1 MKMENEQIKL
11 LEHLQ
16 GVIKF
21 ESERK
26 KITAEDF
33 NIFNIL
39 GISHLEVSTHS
50 RFISNLLDPCGS
62 HYQRNIFLELF
73 MRKIGIEDFNYAD
86 ASIEVEK
93 SENKYGRFDIFIT
106 DDKNWTIIIENKIHA
121 GLQEE
126 QLGRYIE
133 NLNETKNTKNKKLL
147 YLTLANEFDNDS
159 HCNEDYSPGI
169 GISQR
174 EIEFLKSQGV
184 NTVEDIKLYK
194 HITYSNDILDWLI
207 DAKKEAVSLPRIREV
222 IEQYIQIIRE
232 LTNKPEDMDMVM
244 NEIKDYIKKDKKHY
258 NALTECYKAYNNI
271 RTVLIKE
278 VFEKIKSELE
288 KKYNIEKENINNSIA
303 GNTTEEGLIFQ
314 STKYKNVS
322 LQCVFK
328 GNLKEKLFIGIL
340 NEGKEQL
347 QLPKPDGWK
356 DENGW
361 IWKYCDFNYN
371 GDFAL
376 LYFEDHEKLKQL
388 IEEIAKVYKQLIGTL
403 F

>member
-1 MKMENEQIKL
+1 MENEQIKL

-21 ESERK
+21 ESKRK

-62 HYQRNIFLELF
+62 HYQGNIFLELF

-121 GLQEE
+121 GSQKK
-126 QLGRYIE
+126 QLGRYIKY
-133 NLNETKNTKNKKLL
+133 LKETSKTKNKKLL

-174 EIEFLKSQGV
+174 EKEFLEPQGV
-184 NTVEDIKLYK
+184 KTVDDIKLYK
-194 HITYSNDILDWLI
+194 HITYSKDILDWLI
-207 DAKKEAVSLPRIREV
+207 DSQKEAVSLPRIREV

-232 LTNKPEDMDMVM
+232 LTNKPEGMAM
-244 NEIKDYIKKDKKHY
+244 NEIRDYIKKDKEHY
-258 NALTECYKAYNNI
+258 NALTECCKAYNNI
-271 RTVLIKE
+271 RTDLIKK
-278 VFEKIKSELE
+278 VFEDIKVIIKNKYPNAKIE
-288 KKYNIEKENINNSIA
+288 NSIEED
-303 GNTTEEGLIFQ
+303 GTEKGLIFQ

-322 LQCVFK
+322 LQCVFE
-328 GNLKEKLFIGIL
+328 GNLKGDLFIGIW

-356 DENGW
+356 EGNGW

-376 LYFEDHEKLKQL
+376 LYFEDHEKLEQL
-388 IEEIAKVYKQLIGTL
+388 IEEIAKVYKQLTGTL

>member
-1 MKMENEQIKL
+1 MENEQIKL

>member
-1 MKMENEQIKL
+1 MENEQIKL

-62 HYQRNIFLELF
+62 HYQGNIFLELF

-121 GLQEE
+121 ELQEE

-133 NLNETKNTKNKKLL
+133 YLKETSKTKNKKLL

-174 EIEFLKSQGV
+174 EKDFLKSQGV

-207 DAKKEAVSLPRIREV
+207 DAQKEAISLPRIREV

-232 LTNKPEDMDMVM
+232 LTNKPEGMAM
-244 NEIKDYIKKDKKHY
+244 NEIRDYIKKDKEHY
-258 NALTECYKAYNNI
+258 NALTECYEAYNNV
-271 RTVLIKE
+271 RADLIKK
-278 VFEKIKSELE
+278 VFEDIKVMIKNKYPMAKIENSIEVNKSE
-288 KKYNIEKENINNSIA
+288 K
-303 GNTTEEGLIFQ
+303 GLIFQ
-314 STKYKNVS
+314 SKYENVS
-322 LQCVFK
+322 LRCVFE
-328 GNLKEKLFIGIL
+328 GNLKGKLFIGIR
-340 NEGKEQL
+340 NEGKIQL

-376 LYFEDHEKLKQL
+376 LYFEDHEKLKPL
-388 IEEIAKVYKQLIGTL
+388 IEEIMEVYEQLIGTL

>member
-1 MKMENEQIKL
+1 MENEQIKL

-39 GISHLEVSTHS
+39 GISHMEVSTHS

-62 HYQRNIFLELF
+62 HYQGSIFLELF
-73 MRKIGIEDFNYAD
+73 LKKIGIEGFDYAN
-86 ASIEVEK
+86 AYIEIEK

-106 DDKNWTIIIENKIHA
+106 DGKDWTILIENKIYA

-126 QLGRYIE
+126 QLGKYITY
-133 NLNETKNTKNKKLL
+133 LKETSKTKNKKLL

-159 HCNEDYSPGI
+159 SYNEDYSSEI
-169 GISQR
+169 EISQR
-174 EIEFLKSQGV
+174 EIEFLESQGV
-184 NTVEDIKLYK
+184 KTVEVYK

-207 DAKKEAVSLPRIREV
+207 DSQKEAVSLPRIREV

-232 LTNKPEDMDMVM
+232 LTNKPEGMAM
-244 NEIKDYIKKDKKHY
+244 NEIRDYIKKDKEHY
-258 NALTECYKAYNNI
+258 NALTECCKAYNNI
-271 RTVLIKE
+271 RTDLIKK
-278 VFEKIKSELE
+278 VFEDIKVIIKNKYPNAKIE
-288 KKYNIEKENINNSIA
+288 NSIEED
-303 GNTTEEGLIFQ
+303 GTEKGLIFQ

-322 LQCVFK
+322 LQCVFE
-328 GNLKEKLFIGIL
+328 GNLKEKLFIGIW

-356 DENGW
+356 EGNGW

-376 LYFEDHEKLKQL
+376 LYFEDHEKLEQL
-388 IEEIAKVYKQLIGTL
+388 IEEIAKVYKQLTGTL

>member
-1 MKMENEQIKL
+1 MENEQIKL

-21 ESERK
+21 ESKRK

-50 RFISNLLDPCGS
+50 RFISNLLDPHGS
-62 HYQRNIFLELF
+62 HYQGNIFLELF

-121 GLQEE
+121 GSQEK
-126 QLGRYIE
+126 QLGRYIKY
-133 NLNETKNTKNKKLL
+133 LKETSKTKNKKLL

-174 EIEFLKSQGV
+174 EKEFLEPQGV
-184 NTVEDIKLYK
+184 KTDDDIKLYK
-194 HITYSNDILDWLI
+194 HITYSKDILDWLI
-207 DAKKEAVSLPRIREV
+207 DSQKEAVSLPRIREV

-232 LTNKPEDMDMVM
+232 LTNKPEGMAM
-244 NEIKDYIKKDKKHY
+244 NEIRDYIKKDKEHY
-258 NALTECYKAYNNI
+258 NALTECCKAYNNI
-271 RTVLIKE
+271 RTDLIKK
-278 VFEKIKSELE
+278 VFEDIKVIIKNKYPNAKIE
-288 KKYNIEKENINNSIA
+288 NSIEED
-303 GNTTEEGLIFQ
+303 GTEKGLIFQ

-322 LQCVFK
+322 LQCVFE
-328 GNLKEKLFIGIL
+328 GNLKGDLFIGIW

-356 DENGW
+356 EGNGW

-376 LYFEDHEKLKQL
+376 LYFEDHEKLEQL
-388 IEEIAKVYKQLIGTL
+388 IEEIAKVYKQLTGTL

>member
-1 MKMENEQIKL
+1 MENEQIKL

-21 ESERK
+21 ESKRK

-50 RFISNLLDPCGS
+50 RFISNLLDPHGS
-62 HYQRNIFLELF
+62 HYQGNIFLELF

-121 GLQEE
+121 ESQEK

-133 NLNETKNTKNKKLL
+133 CLNKTKKTKNIKLL

-159 HCNEDYSPGI
+159 TCNEDYSPEI
-169 GISQR
+169 GVSQG
-174 EIEFLKSQGV
+174 EIKFLKSQGV
-184 NTVEDIKLYK
+184 KTVDDIKLYK
-194 HITYSNDILDWLI
+194 HITYSKDILDWLI
-207 DAKKEAVSLPRIREV
+207 DSQKEAVSLPRIREV

-232 LTNKPEDMDMVM
+232 LTNKPEGMAM
-244 NEIKDYIKKDKKHY
+244 NEIRDYIKKDKEHY
-258 NALTECYKAYNNI
+258 KALTECCEAYNNI
-271 RTVLIKE
+271 RTDLIKK
-278 VFEKIKSELE
+278 VFEKIKD
-288 KKYNIEKENINNSIA
+288 IINNKYPIAKIENSIQ
-303 GNTTEEGLIFQ
+303 GNGIEEGLIFQ
-314 STKYKNVS
+314 SKYENVS
-322 LQCVFK
+322 LRCVFV
-328 GNLKEKLFIGIL
+328 GNLKGKLFIGIR
-340 NEGKEQL
+340 NEGKI
-347 QLPKPDGWK
+347 QLPQLPPLPNWEYNK
-356 DENGW
+356 DTVW
-361 IWKYCDFNYN
+361 FWKYCNFSYGD
-371 GDFAL
+371 DFAL
-376 LYFEDHEKLKQL
+376 LYFEKTDKLEPLVK
-388 IEEIAKVYKQLIGTL
+388 EIVEVYEQLIGSL

>member
-1 MKMENEQIKL
+1 MENEQIKL

-21 ESERK
+21 ESKRK

-50 RFISNLLDPCGS
+50 RFISNLLDPHGS
-62 HYQRNIFLELF
+62 HYQGNIFLELF

-121 GLQEE
+121 ESQEK

-133 NLNETKNTKNKKLL
+133 CLNKTKKTKNIKLL

-159 HCNEDYSPGI
+159 TCNEDYSPEI
-169 GISQR
+169 GVSQG
-174 EIEFLKSQGV
+174 EIKFLKSQGV
-184 NTVEDIKLYK
+184 KTVDDIKLYK
-194 HITYSNDILDWLI
+194 HITYSKDILDWLI
-207 DAKKEAVSLPRIREV
+207 DSQKEAVSLPRIREV

-232 LTNKPEDMDMVM
+232 LTNKPEGMAM
-244 NEIKDYIKKDKKHY
+244 NEIRDYIKKDKEHY
-258 NALTECYKAYNNI
+258 NALTECCKAYNNI
-271 RTVLIKE
+271 RTDLIKK
-278 VFEKIKSELE
+278 VFEDIKVIIKNKYPNAKIE
-288 KKYNIEKENINNSIA
+288 NSIEED
-303 GNTTEEGLIFQ
+303 GTEKGLIFQ

-322 LQCVFK
+322 LQCVFE
-328 GNLKEKLFIGIL
+328 GNLKGDLFIGIR

-356 DENGW
+356 EGNGW

-388 IEEIAKVYKQLIGTL
+388 IEEIAKVYKQLIGSL

>member
-1 MKMENEQIKL
+1 MENEQIKL

-39 GISHLEVSTHS
+39 GISHMEVSTHS

-62 HYQRNIFLELF
+62 HYQGNIFLELF
-73 MRKIGIEDFNYAD
+73 MRKIGIEDFNYAS

-93 SENKYGRFDIFIT
+93 YVQGYGRFDIFIT
-106 DDKNWTIIIENKIHA
+106 DGKDWTILIENKIYA

-126 QLGRYIE
+126 QLGRYIKY
-133 NLNETKNTKNKKLL
+133 LKETSKTKNKKLL

-159 HCNEDYSPGI
+159 HCNEDYSLGI

-184 NTVEDIKLYK
+184 KTVEDIKLYK
-194 HITYSNDILDWLI
+194 HITYSNDILDWL
-207 DAKKEAVSLPRIREV
+207 ANAQKEAVSLPRIREV

-232 LTNKPEDMDMVM
+232 LTNKQEGVIM
-244 NEIKDYIKKDKKHY
+244 NEEINNYIKENKEHY
-258 NALTECYKAYNNI
+258 KALTECYEAYNNV
-271 RTVLIKE
+271 RADLIKK
-278 VFEKIKSELE
+278 VFEDIKVIIKNKYPMAKIE
-288 KKYNIEKENINNSIA
+288 NSIE
-303 GNTTEEGLIFQ
+303 GNESEEGLIFQ
-314 STKYKNVS
+314 SKYENVS
-322 LQCVFK
+322 LRCVFE
-328 GNLKEKLFIGIL
+328 GNLKGKLFIGIR
-340 NEGKEQL
+340 NEGKI
-347 QLPKPDGWK
+347 QLPQLPPLPNWK
-356 DENGW
+356 YNKDTVW
-361 IWKYCDFNYN
+361 FWKYCNFSYGD
-371 GDFAL
+371 DFAL
-376 LYFEDHEKLKQL
+376 LYFEKTDKLEPL
-388 IEEIAKVYKQLIGTL
+388 IEEIVEVYGQLIGTL

>member
-1 MKMENEQIKL
+1 MENEQIKL

-21 ESERK
+21 ESKRK

-50 RFISNLLDPCGS
+50 KFISNLLDPCGS
-62 HYQRNIFLELF
+62 HYQGSIFLELF
-73 MRKIGIEDFNYAD
+73 LKKIDIEGFDYAN
-86 ASIEVEK
+86 AYIEVEK

-121 GLQEE
+121 GSQEE
-126 QLGRYIE
+126 QLGRYIKY
-133 NLNETKNTKNKKLL
+133 LKETSKTKNKKLL

-174 EIEFLKSQGV
+174 EKEFLKPQGV
-184 NTVEDIKLYK
+184 KTVDDIKLYK
-194 HITYSNDILDWLI
+194 HITYSKDILDWLI
-207 DAKKEAVSLPRIREV
+207 DSQKEAVSLPRIREV

-232 LTNKPEDMDMVM
+232 LTNKPEGMAM
-244 NEIKDYIKKDKKHY
+244 NEIRDYIKKDKEHY
-258 NALTECYKAYNNI
+258 NALTECCKAYNNI
-271 RTVLIKE
+271 RTDLIKK
-278 VFEKIKSELE
+278 VFEDIKVIIKNKYPNAKIE
-288 KKYNIEKENINNSIA
+288 NSIEED
-303 GNTTEEGLIFQ
+303 GTEKGLIFQ

-328 GNLKEKLFIGIL
+328 GNLKEKLFIGIW

-356 DENGW
+356 EGNGW

-376 LYFEDHEKLKQL
+376 LYFEDHEKLEQL
-388 IEEIAKVYKQLIGTL
+388 IEEIAKVYKQLTGTL

>member
-21 ESERK
+21 ESKRK

-62 HYQRNIFLELF
+62 HYQGNIFLELF

-121 GLQEE
+121 GSQKK
-126 QLGRYIE
+126 QLGRYIKY
-133 NLNETKNTKNKKLL
+133 LKETSKTKNKKLL

-174 EIEFLKSQGV
+174 EKEFLEPQGV
-184 NTVEDIKLYK
+184 KTVDDIKLYK
-194 HITYSNDILDWLI
+194 HITYSKDILDWLI
-207 DAKKEAVSLPRIREV
+207 DSQKEAVSLPRIREV

-232 LTNKPEDMDMVM
+232 LTNKPEDMVM
-244 NEIKDYIKKDKKHY
+244 NEIKDYIKKDKEHY
-258 NALTECYKAYNNI
+258 NALTECCKAYNNI
-271 RTVLIKE
+271 RTDLIKK
-278 VFEKIKSELE
+278 VFEDIKVIIKNKYPNAKIE
-288 KKYNIEKENINNSIA
+288 NSIE
-303 GNTTEEGLIFQ
+303 GDGTEEGLIFQ
-314 STKYKNVS
+314 STKYENVS
-322 LQCVFK
+322 LRCVFE
-328 GNLKEKLFIGIL
+328 GNLKGDLFIGIR

-347 QLPKPDGWK
+347 QLPKPDGWQ
-356 DENGW
+356 DGNGW

-376 LYFEDHEKLKQL
+376 LYFEDHEKLEQL
-388 IEEIAKVYKQLIGTL
+388 IEEIAKVYKQLTGTL

>member
-21 ESERK
+21 ESKRK

-62 HYQRNIFLELF
+62 HYQGNIFLELF

-121 GLQEE
+121 GSQEK
-126 QLGRYIE
+126 QLGRYIKY
-133 NLNETKNTKNKKLL
+133 LKETSKTKNKKLL

-174 EIEFLKSQGV
+174 EKEFLKPQGV
-184 NTVEDIKLYK
+184 KTVEDIKLYK
-194 HITYSNDILDWLI
+194 HITYSNDILDWL
-207 DAKKEAVSLPRIREV
+207 ANAQKEAVSLPRIREV

-232 LTNKPEDMDMVM
+232 LTNKPEDMVM
-244 NEIKDYIKKDKKHY
+244 NEIKDYIKKDKEHY
-258 NALTECYKAYNNI
+258 NALTECCKAYNNI
-271 RTVLIKE
+271 RTDLIKK
-278 VFEKIKSELE
+278 VFEDIKVIIKNKYPNAKIE
-288 KKYNIEKENINNSIA
+288 NSIE
-303 GNTTEEGLIFQ
+303 GDETEEGLIFQ
-314 STKYKNVS
+314 STKYENVS
-322 LQCVFK
+322 LRCVFE
-328 GNLKEKLFIGIL
+328 GNLKGDLFIGIR

-347 QLPKPDGWK
+347 QLPKPDGWQ
-356 DENGW
+356 DGNGW

-376 LYFEDHEKLKQL
+376 LYFEDHEKLEQL
-388 IEEIAKVYKQLIGTL
+388 IEEIAKVYKQLTGTL